1 MKKVVIITGASRGFG
16 ELIAK
21 KFQKQKFQVIATMR
35 NVNSSP
41 SLMELDNV
49 DIKKLDVTNKSD
61 IKNVVDFTIKKYGRI
76 DILINNAGYGAF
88 GLLEEASEQEI
99 RNQFDVNYFGLIDC
113 IRGVLPQM
121 RKQKDGVIINISSIA
136 GRFGLPFTSLYNS
149 SKFAVEG
156 LTECLHYE
164 LSLFGID
171 IKTVAP
177 GSFRTGFHDSVN
189 FTENEKKEELD
200 DIRENLKKALEEGI
214 KNEPPFPFGFGNSDD
229 VANFVFKQSITKS
242 KVSNFIGRDTK
253 IINFFIKI
261 FGRELLFKII
271 KKLWF
276 SRILPKKELWR
287 DTISKVYCL
296 FAFF

>member
-35 NVNSSP
+35 NVDSSP

-49 DIKKLDVTNKSD
+49 NIKKLDVTNKSD

-276 SRILPKKELWR
+276 SRILPKNKL
-287 DTISKVYCL
+287 
-296 FAFF
+296 

>member
-21 KFQKQKFQVIATMR
+21 KFQKENFQVIATMR
-35 NVNSSP
+35 NINSSP
-41 SLMELDNV
+41 SLKKLENL
-49 DIKKLDVTNKSD
+49 DIKKLDVTVKSD
-61 IKNVVDFTIKKYGRI
+61 IKNVVDYTVKKYGRI

-88 GLLEEASEQEI
+88 GFLEEASNEEI
-99 RNQFDVNYFGLIDC
+99 RNQFNVNYFGLIDC
-113 IRGVLPQM
+113 IKGVLPQM
-121 RKQKDGVIINISSIA
+121 RKQKDGVIVNISSIA

-177 GSFRTGFHDSVN
+177 GSFRTGFHDSIN
-189 FTENEKKEELD
+189 FTEDEKKEDLD
-200 DIRENLKKALEEGI
+200 VVRENLKKALEDGI
-214 KNEPPFPFGFGNSDD
+214 KNEPPFPFGFGNNDD
-229 VANFVFKQSITKS
+229 VANFVFKKSITKS

-276 SRILPKKELWR
+276 SRILPKKEL
-287 DTISKVYCL
+287 
-296 FAFF
+296 

>member
-21 KFQKQKFQVIATMR
+21 KFQKENFQVIATMR
-35 NVNSSP
+35 NIDSSP
-41 SLMELDNV
+41 SLKKLENL
-49 DIKKLDVTNKSD
+49 DIKKLDVTVKSD
-61 IKNVVDFTIKKYGRI
+61 IKNVVDYTVEKYGRI

-88 GLLEEASEQEI
+88 GFLEEASNQEI
-99 RNQFDVNYFGLIDC
+99 RNQFNVNYFGLIDC
-113 IRGVLPQM
+113 IKGVLPQM
-121 RKQKDGVIINISSIA
+121 RKQKDGVIVNISSIA

-177 GSFRTGFHDSVN
+177 GSFRTGFHDSIN
-189 FTENEKKEELD
+189 FTEDEKKEDLD
-200 DIRENLKKALEEGI
+200 VVRENLKKALEDGI
-214 KNEPPFPFGFGNSDD
+214 KNQPPFPFGFGNNDD
-229 VANFVFKQSITKS
+229 VANFVFKKSITKS

-276 SRILPKKELWR
+276 SRILPKKEL
-287 DTISKVYCL
+287 
-296 FAFF
+296 

>member
-21 KFQKQKFQVIATMR
+21 KFQKENFQVIATMR
-35 NVNSSP
+35 NIDSSP
-41 SLMELDNV
+41 ILKKLKNV
-49 DIKKLDVTNKSD
+49 DIKRLDVTVKSD
-61 IKNVVDFTIKKYGRI
+61 IKNVVDYTVEKYGRI

-88 GLLEEASEQEI
+88 GFLEEASNEEI
-99 RNQFDVNYFGLIDC
+99 RNQFNVNYFGLIDC
-113 IRGVLPQM
+113 IKGVLPQM
-121 RKQKDGVIINISSIA
+121 RKQKDGVIVNISSIA

-177 GSFRTGFHDSVN
+177 GSFRTGFHDSIN
-189 FTENEKKEELD
+189 FTEDEKKEDLD
-200 DIRENLKKALEEGI
+200 VVRENLKKALEDGI
-214 KNEPPFPFGFGNSDD
+214 KNKPPFPFGFGNNDD
-229 VANFVFKQSITKS
+229 VANFVFKKSITKS

-276 SRILPKKELWR
+276 SIILPKKEL
-287 DTISKVYCL
+287 
-296 FAFF
+296 

>member
-21 KFQKQKFQVIATMR
+21 KFQKEKFQVIATMR
-35 NVNSSP
+35 NVDSSP
-41 SLMELDNV
+41 SLMKLDNV

-214 KNEPPFPFGFGNSDD
+214 RNEPPFPFGFGNSDD

-276 SRILPKKELWR
+276 SRIMPKKEL
-287 DTISKVYCL
+287 
-296 FAFF
+296 

>member
-21 KFQKQKFQVIATMR
+21 KFQKENFQVIATMR
-35 NVNSSP
+35 NIDSSP
-41 SLMELDNV
+41 ILKKLENV
-49 DIKKLDVTNKSD
+49 DIKRLDVTVKSD
-61 IKNVVDFTIKKYGRI
+61 IKNVIDYTVEKYGRI

-88 GLLEEASEQEI
+88 GFLEEASDEEI
-99 RNQFDVNYFGLIDC
+99 RNQFNVNYFGLIDC
-113 IRGVLPQM
+113 IKGVLPQM
-121 RKQKDGVIINISSIA
+121 RKQKDGVIVNISSIA

-177 GSFRTGFHDSVN
+177 GSFRTGFHDSIN
-189 FTENEKKEELD
+189 FTEDEKKEDLD
-200 DIRENLKKALEEGI
+200 VVRENLKKALEDGI
-214 KNEPPFPFGFGNSDD
+214 KNKPPFPFGFGNNDD
-229 VANFVFKQSITKS
+229 VANFVFKKSITKS

-276 SRILPKKELWR
+276 SRILPKKEL
-287 DTISKVYCL
+287 
-296 FAFF
+296 

>member
-21 KFQKQKFQVIATMR
+21 KFQKEKFQVIATMR
-35 NVNSSP
+35 NVDSSP
-41 SLMELDNV
+41 NLMKLDNV

-214 KNEPPFPFGFGNSDD
+214 KNQPPFPFGFGNSDD

-276 SRILPKKELWR
+276 SRILPKKEL
-287 DTISKVYCL
+287 
-296 FAFF
+296 

>member
-21 KFQKQKFQVIATMR
+21 KFQKENFQVIATMR
-35 NVNSSP
+35 NIDSSP
-41 SLMELDNV
+41 SLKKLENL
-49 DIKKLDVTNKSD
+49 DIKKLDVTVKSD
-61 IKNVVDFTIKKYGRI
+61 IKNVVNYTVEKYGRI

-88 GLLEEASEQEI
+88 GFLEEASDEEI
-99 RNQFDVNYFGLIDC
+99 RNQFNVNYFGLIDC
-113 IRGVLPQM
+113 IKGVLPQM
-121 RKQKDGVIINISSIA
+121 RKQKDGVIVNISSIA

-189 FTENEKKEELD
+189 FTEDEKKEDLD
-200 DIRENLKKALEEGI
+200 VVRENLKKALEDGI
-214 KNEPPFPFGFGNSDD
+214 KNQPPFPFGFGNNDD
-229 VANFVFKQSITKS
+229 VANFVFKKSITKS

-276 SRILPKKELWR
+276 SRILPKKEL
-287 DTISKVYCL
+287 
-296 FAFF
+296 

>member
-21 KFQKQKFQVIATMR
+21 KFQKENFQVIATMR
-35 NVNSSP
+35 NVDSSP
-41 SLMELDNV
+41 SLKKLENV
-49 DIKKLDVTNKSD
+49 DIKKLDVTVKSD
-61 IKNVVDFTIKKYGRI
+61 IKNVVEYTVEKYGRI

-88 GLLEEASEQEI
+88 GFLEEASDEEI
-99 RNQFDVNYFGLIDC
+99 RNQFNVNYFGLIDC
-113 IRGVLPQM
+113 IKGVLPQM
-121 RKQKDGVIINISSIA
+121 RKQKDGVIVNISSIA

-177 GSFRTGFHDSVN
+177 GSFRTGFHDSIN
-189 FTENEKKEELD
+189 FTEDEKKEDLD
-200 DIRENLKKALEEGI
+200 VVRENLKKALEDGI
-214 KNEPPFPFGFGNSDD
+214 KNKPPFPFGFGNNDD
-229 VANFVFKQSITKS
+229 VANFVFKKSITKS

-276 SRILPKKELWR
+276 SRILPKKEL
-287 DTISKVYCL
+287 
-296 FAFF
+296 

>member
-21 KFQKQKFQVIATMR
+21 KFQKENFQVIATMR
-35 NVNSSP
+35 NIDSSP
-41 SLMELDNV
+41 SLKKLENL
-49 DIKKLDVTNKSD
+49 DIKKLDVTVKSD
-61 IKNVVDFTIKKYGRI
+61 IKNVVNYTVKKYGRI

-88 GLLEEASEQEI
+88 GFLEEASDEEI
-99 RNQFDVNYFGLIDC
+99 RNQFNVNYFGLIDC
-113 IRGVLPQM
+113 IKGVLPQM
-121 RKQKDGVIINISSIA
+121 RKQKDGVIVNISSIA

-177 GSFRTGFHDSVN
+177 GSFRTGFHDSIN
-189 FTENEKKEELD
+189 FTEDEKKEDLD
-200 DIRENLKKALEEGI
+200 VVRENLKKALEDGI
-214 KNEPPFPFGFGNSDD
+214 KNQPPFPFGFGNNDD
-229 VANFVFKQSITKS
+229 VANFVFKKSITKS

-276 SRILPKKELWR
+276 SRILPKKEL
-287 DTISKVYCL
+287 
-296 FAFF
+296 

>member
-21 KFQKQKFQVIATMR
+21 KFQKENFQVIATMR
-35 NVNSSP
+35 NIDSSP
-41 SLMELDNV
+41 SLKKLENL
-49 DIKKLDVTNKSD
+49 DIKKLDVTVKSD
-61 IKNVVDFTIKKYGRI
+61 IKNVVDYTVEKYGRI

-88 GLLEEASEQEI
+88 GFLEEASNEEI
-99 RNQFDVNYFGLIDC
+99 RNQFNVNYFGLIDC
-113 IRGVLPQM
+113 IKGVLPQM
-121 RKQKDGVIINISSIA
+121 RKQKDGVIVNISSIA

-177 GSFRTGFHDSVN
+177 GSFRTGFHDSIN
-189 FTENEKKEELD
+189 FTEDEKKEDLD
-200 DIRENLKKALEEGI
+200 VVRENLKKALEDGI
-214 KNEPPFPFGFGNSDD
+214 KNEPPFPFGFGNNDD
-229 VANFVFKQSITKS
+229 VANFVFKKSITKS

-276 SRILPKKELWR
+276 SRILPKKEL
-287 DTISKVYCL
+287 
-296 FAFF
+296 

>member
-21 KFQKQKFQVIATMR
+21 KFQKENFQVIATMR
-35 NVNSSP
+35 NIDSSP
-41 SLMELDNV
+41 ILKKLENV
-49 DIKKLDVTNKSD
+49 DIKRLDVTVKSD
-61 IKNVVDFTIKKYGRI
+61 IKNVVDYTVKKYGRI

-88 GLLEEASEQEI
+88 GFLEEASYEEI
-99 RNQFDVNYFGLIDC
+99 RNQFNVNYFGLIDC
-113 IRGVLPQM
+113 IKGVLPQM
-121 RKQKDGVIINISSIA
+121 RKQKDGVIVNISSIA

-177 GSFRTGFHDSVN
+177 GSFRTGFHDSIN
-189 FTENEKKEELD
+189 FTEDEKKEDLD
-200 DIRENLKKALEEGI
+200 VVRENLKKALEDGI
-214 KNEPPFPFGFGNSDD
+214 KNKPPFPFGFGNNDD
-229 VANFVFKQSITKS
+229 VANFVFKKSITKS

-276 SRILPKKELWR
+276 SRILPKKEL
-287 DTISKVYCL
+287 
-296 FAFF
+296 

>member
-21 KFQKQKFQVIATMR
+21 KFQKENFQVIATMR
-35 NVNSSP
+35 NINSSP
-41 SLMELDNV
+41 SLKKLENV
-49 DIKKLDVTNKSD
+49 DIKKLDVTVKSD
-61 IKNVVDFTIKKYGRI
+61 IKNVVDYTVEKYGRI

-88 GLLEEASEQEI
+88 GFLEEASNEEI
-99 RNQFDVNYFGLIDC
+99 RNQFNVNYFGLIDC
-113 IRGVLPQM
+113 IKGVLPQM
-121 RKQKDGVIINISSIA
+121 RKQKDGVIVNISSIA

-177 GSFRTGFHDSVN
+177 GSFRTGFHDSIN
-189 FTENEKKEELD
+189 FTEDEKKEDLD
-200 DIRENLKKALEEGI
+200 VVRENLKKALEDGI
-214 KNEPPFPFGFGNSDD
+214 KNEPPFPFGFGNNDD
-229 VANFVFKQSITKS
+229 VANFVFKKSITKS

-276 SRILPKKELWR
+276 SRILPKKEL
-287 DTISKVYCL
+287 
-296 FAFF
+296 

>member
-21 KFQKQKFQVIATMR
+21 KFQKENFQVIATMR
-35 NVNSSP
+35 NINSSP
-41 SLMELDNV
+41 SLKKLENL
-49 DIKKLDVTNKSD
+49 DIKKLDVTVKSD
-61 IKNVVDFTIKKYGRI
+61 IKNVVDYTVEKYGRI

-88 GLLEEASEQEI
+88 GFLEEASDEEI
-99 RNQFDVNYFGLIDC
+99 RNQFNVNYFGLIDC
-113 IRGVLPQM
+113 IKGVLPQM
-121 RKQKDGVIINISSIA
+121 RKQKDGVIVNISSIA

-177 GSFRTGFHDSVN
+177 GSFRTGFHDSIN
-189 FTENEKKEELD
+189 FTEDEKKEDLD
-200 DIRENLKKALEEGI
+200 VVRENLKKALEDGI
-214 KNEPPFPFGFGNSDD
+214 KNKPPFPFGFGNNDD
-229 VANFVFKQSITKS
+229 VANFVFKKSITKS

-276 SRILPKKELWR
+276 SRILPKKEL
-287 DTISKVYCL
+287 
-296 FAFF
+296 

>member
-21 KFQKQKFQVIATMR
+21 KFQKENFQVIATMR
-35 NVNSSP
+35 NIDSSP
-41 SLMELDNV
+41 SLKKLENL
-49 DIKKLDVTNKSD
+49 DIKKLDVTVKSD
-61 IKNVVDFTIKKYGRI
+61 IKNVVDYTVEKYGRI

-88 GLLEEASEQEI
+88 GFLEEASSEEI
-99 RNQFDVNYFGLIDC
+99 RNQFNVNYFGLIDC
-113 IRGVLPQM
+113 IKGVLPQM
-121 RKQKDGVIINISSIA
+121 RKQKDGVIVNISSIA

-177 GSFRTGFHDSVN
+177 GSFRTGFHDSIN
-189 FTENEKKEELD
+189 FTEDEKKEDLD
-200 DIRENLKKALEEGI
+200 VVRENLKKALEDGI
-214 KNEPPFPFGFGNSDD
+214 KNEPPFPFGFGNNDD
-229 VANFVFKQSITKS
+229 VANFVFKKSITKS

-276 SRILPKKELWR
+276 SRILPKKEL
-287 DTISKVYCL
+287 
-296 FAFF
+296 

>member
-21 KFQKQKFQVIATMR
+21 KFQKENFQVIATMR
-35 NVNSSP
+35 NIDSSP
-41 SLMELDNV
+41 SLKKLENL
-49 DIKKLDVTNKSD
+49 DIKKLDVTVKSD
-61 IKNVVDFTIKKYGRI
+61 IKNVVNYTVEKYGRI

-88 GLLEEASEQEI
+88 GFLEEASNEEI
-99 RNQFDVNYFGLIDC
+99 RNQFNVNYFGLIDC
-113 IRGVLPQM
+113 IKGVLPQM
-121 RKQKDGVIINISSIA
+121 RKQKDGVIVNISSIA

-177 GSFRTGFHDSVN
+177 GSFRTGFHDSIN
-189 FTENEKKEELD
+189 FTEDEKKEDLD
-200 DIRENLKKALEEGI
+200 VVRENLKKALEDGI
-214 KNEPPFPFGFGNSDD
+214 KNQPPFPFGFGNNDD
-229 VANFVFKQSITKS
+229 VANFVFKKSITKS

-276 SRILPKKELWR
+276 SRILPKKEL
-287 DTISKVYCL
+287 
-296 FAFF
+296 

>member
-21 KFQKQKFQVIATMR
+21 KFQKEKFQVIATMR
-35 NVNSSP
+35 NVDSSP
-41 SLMELDNV
+41 SLMKLDNV

-61 IKNVVDFTIKKYGRI
+61 IKNVVDFTIKKYSRI

-276 SRILPKKELWR
+276 SRILPKKEL
-287 DTISKVYCL
+287 
-296 FAFF
+296 

>member
-21 KFQKQKFQVIATMR
+21 KFQKENFQVIATMR
-35 NVNSSP
+35 NIDSSP
-41 SLMELDNV
+41 ILKKLENV
-49 DIKKLDVTNKSD
+49 DIKKLDVTVKSD
-61 IKNVVDFTIKKYGRI
+61 IKNVVEYTVEKYGRI

-88 GLLEEASEQEI
+88 GFLEEASDEEI
-99 RNQFDVNYFGLIDC
+99 RNQFNVNYFGLIDC
-113 IRGVLPQM
+113 IKGVLPQM
-121 RKQKDGVIINISSIA
+121 RKQKDGVIVNISSIA

-177 GSFRTGFHDSVN
+177 GSFRTGFHDSIN
-189 FTENEKKEELD
+189 FTEDEKKEDLD
-200 DIRENLKKALEEGI
+200 VVRENLKKALEDGI
-214 KNEPPFPFGFGNSDD
+214 KNQPPFPFGFGNNDD
-229 VANFVFKQSITKS
+229 VANFVFKKSITKS

-276 SRILPKKELWR
+276 SRILPKKEL
-287 DTISKVYCL
+287 
-296 FAFF
+296 

>member
-21 KFQKQKFQVIATMR
+21 KFQKENFQVIATMR
-35 NVNSSP
+35 NIDSSP
-41 SLMELDNV
+41 SLKKLENV
-49 DIKKLDVTNKSD
+49 DIKKLDVTVKSD
-61 IKNVVDFTIKKYGRI
+61 VKNVVDYTVEKYGRI

-88 GLLEEASEQEI
+88 GFLEEASDEEI
-99 RNQFDVNYFGLIDC
+99 RNQFNVNYFGLIDC
-113 IRGVLPQM
+113 IKGVLPQM
-121 RKQKDGVIINISSIA
+121 RKQKDGVIVNISSIA

-177 GSFRTGFHDSVN
+177 GSFRTGFHDSIN
-189 FTENEKKEELD
+189 FTEDEKKEDLD
-200 DIRENLKKALEEGI
+200 VVRENLKKALEDGI
-214 KNEPPFPFGFGNSDD
+214 KNQPPFPFGFGNNDD
-229 VANFVFKQSITKS
+229 VANFVFKKSITKS

-276 SRILPKKELWR
+276 SRILPKKEL
-287 DTISKVYCL
+287 
-296 FAFF
+296 

>member
-21 KFQKQKFQVIATMR
+21 KFQKENFQVIATMR
-35 NVNSSP
+35 NIDSSP
-41 SLMELDNV
+41 SLKKLENL
-49 DIKKLDVTNKSD
+49 DIKKLDVTVKSD
-61 IKNVVDFTIKKYGRI
+61 IKNVVDYTVEKYGRI

-88 GLLEEASEQEI
+88 GFLEEASDEEI
-99 RNQFDVNYFGLIDC
+99 RNQFNVNYFGLIDC
-113 IRGVLPQM
+113 IKGVLPQM
-121 RKQKDGVIINISSIA
+121 RKQKDGVIVNISSIA

-177 GSFRTGFHDSVN
+177 GSFRTGFHDSIN
-189 FTENEKKEELD
+189 FTEDEKKEDLD
-200 DIRENLKKALEEGI
+200 VVREHLKKALEDGI
-214 KNEPPFPFGFGNSDD
+214 KNQPPFPFGFGNNDD
-229 VANFVFKQSITKS
+229 VANFVFKKSITKS

-276 SRILPKKELWR
+276 SRILPKKEL
-287 DTISKVYCL
+287 
-296 FAFF
+296 

>member
-21 KFQKQKFQVIATMR
+21 KFQKENFQVIATMR
-35 NVNSSP
+35 NIDSSP
-41 SLMELDNV
+41 SLKKLENL
-49 DIKKLDVTNKSD
+49 DIKKLDVTVKSD
-61 IKNVVDFTIKKYGRI
+61 IKNVVNYTVEKYGRI

-88 GLLEEASEQEI
+88 GFLEEASDEEI
-99 RNQFDVNYFGLIDC
+99 RNQFNVNYFGLIDC
-113 IRGVLPQM
+113 IKGVLPQM
-121 RKQKDGVIINISSIA
+121 RKQKDGVVVNISSIA

-177 GSFRTGFHDSVN
+177 GSFRTGFHDSIN
-189 FTENEKKEELD
+189 FTEDEKKEDLD
-200 DIRENLKKALEEGI
+200 VVRENLKKALEDGI
-214 KNEPPFPFGFGNSDD
+214 KNEPPFPFGFGNNDD
-229 VANFVFKQSITKS
+229 VANFVFKKSITKS

-276 SRILPKKELWR
+276 SRILPKKEL
-287 DTISKVYCL
+287 
-296 FAFF
+296 

>member
-21 KFQKQKFQVIATMR
+21 KFQKEYFQVIATMR
-35 NVNSSP
+35 NINSSP
-41 SLMELDNV
+41 SLKKLENL
-49 DIKKLDVTNKSD
+49 DIKKLDVTVKSD
-61 IKNVVDFTIKKYGRI
+61 IKNVVDYTVDKYGRI

-88 GLLEEASEQEI
+88 GFLEEASNEEI
-99 RNQFDVNYFGLIDC
+99 RNQFNVNYFGLIDC
-113 IRGVLPQM
+113 IKGVLPQM
-121 RKQKDGVIINISSIA
+121 RKQKDGVIVNISSIA

-177 GSFRTGFHDSVN
+177 GSFRTGFHDSIN
-189 FTENEKKEELD
+189 FTEDEKKEDLD
-200 DIRENLKKALEEGI
+200 VVRENLKKALEDGI
-214 KNEPPFPFGFGNSDD
+214 KNEPPFPFGFGNNDD
-229 VANFVFKQSITKS
+229 VANFVFKKSITKS

-276 SRILPKKELWR
+276 SRILPKKEL
-287 DTISKVYCL
+287 
-296 FAFF
+296 

>member
-21 KFQKQKFQVIATMR
+21 KFQKENFQVIATMR
-35 NVNSSP
+35 NIDSSP
-41 SLMELDNV
+41 SLKKLENV
-49 DIKKLDVTNKSD
+49 DIKRLDVTVKSD
-61 IKNVVDFTIKKYGRI
+61 IKNVVDYTVEKYGRI

-88 GLLEEASEQEI
+88 GFLEEASNEEI
-99 RNQFDVNYFGLIDC
+99 RNQFNVNYFGLIDC
-113 IRGVLPQM
+113 IKGVLPQM
-121 RKQKDGVIINISSIA
+121 RKQKDGVIVNISSIA

-177 GSFRTGFHDSVN
+177 GSFRTGFHDSIN
-189 FTENEKKEELD
+189 FTEDEKKEDLD
-200 DIRENLKKALEEGI
+200 VVRENLKKALEDGI
-214 KNEPPFPFGFGNSDD
+214 KNQPPFPFGFGNNDD
-229 VANFVFKQSITKS
+229 VANFVFKKSITKS

-276 SRILPKKELWR
+276 SRILPKKEL
-287 DTISKVYCL
+287 
-296 FAFF
+296 

>member
-21 KFQKQKFQVIATMR
+21 KFQKENFQVIATMR
-35 NVNSSP
+35 NINSSP
-41 SLMELDNV
+41 NLKKLENV
-49 DIKKLDVTNKSD
+49 DIKRLDVTVKSD
-61 IKNVVDFTIKKYGRI
+61 IKNVVDYTVEKYGRI

-88 GLLEEASEQEI
+88 GFLEEASDEEI
-99 RNQFDVNYFGLIDC
+99 RNQFNVNYFGLIDC
-113 IRGVLPQM
+113 IKGVLPQM
-121 RKQKDGVIINISSIA
+121 RKQKDGVIVNISSIA

-177 GSFRTGFHDSVN
+177 GSFRTGFHDSIN
-189 FTENEKKEELD
+189 FTEDEKKEDLD
-200 DIRENLKKALEEGI
+200 VVRENLKKALEDGI
-214 KNEPPFPFGFGNSDD
+214 KNEPPFPFGFGNNDD
-229 VANFVFKQSITKS
+229 VANFVFKKSITKS

-276 SRILPKKELWR
+276 ARILPKKEL
-287 DTISKVYCL
+287 
-296 FAFF
+296 

>member
-21 KFQKQKFQVIATMR
+21 KFQKENFQVIATMR
-35 NVNSSP
+35 NIDSSP
-41 SLMELDNV
+41 ILKKLENV
-49 DIKKLDVTNKSD
+49 DIKRLDVTVKSD
-61 IKNVVDFTIKKYGRI
+61 IKNVVDYTVEKYGRI

-88 GLLEEASEQEI
+88 GFLEEASDEEI
-99 RNQFDVNYFGLIDC
+99 RNQFNVNYFGLIDC
-113 IRGVLPQM
+113 IKGVLPQM
-121 RKQKDGVIINISSIA
+121 RKQKDGVIVNISSIA

-189 FTENEKKEELD
+189 FTEDEKKEDLD
-200 DIRENLKKALEEGI
+200 VVREKLKKALEDGI
-214 KNEPPFPFGFGNSDD
+214 KNQPPFPFGFGNNDD
-229 VANFVFKQSITKS
+229 VANFVFKKSITKS

-276 SRILPKKELWR
+276 SRILPKKEL
-287 DTISKVYCL
+287 
-296 FAFF
+296 

>member
-21 KFQKQKFQVIATMR
+21 KFQKENFQVIATMR
-35 NVNSSP
+35 NIDSSP
-41 SLMELDNV
+41 SLKKLENL
-49 DIKKLDVTNKSD
+49 DIKKLDVTVKSD
-61 IKNVVDFTIKKYGRI
+61 IKNVVNYTVEKYGRI

-88 GLLEEASEQEI
+88 GFLEEASDEEI
-99 RNQFDVNYFGLIDC
+99 RNQFNVNYFGLIDC
-113 IRGVLPQM
+113 IKGVLPQM
-121 RKQKDGVIINISSIA
+121 RKQKDGVIVNISSIA

-177 GSFRTGFHDSVN
+177 GSFRTGFHDSIN
-189 FTENEKKEELD
+189 FTEEEKKED
-200 DIRENLKKALEEGI
+200 VDVVRENLKKDLEDGI
-214 KNEPPFPFGFGNSDD
+214 KNKPPFPFGFGNNDD
-229 VANFVFKQSITKS
+229 VANFVFKKSITKS

-276 SRILPKKELWR
+276 SRILPKKEL
-287 DTISKVYCL
+287 
-296 FAFF
+296 

>member
-21 KFQKQKFQVIATMR
+21 KFQKENFQVIATMR
-35 NVNSSP
+35 NIDSSP
-41 SLMELDNV
+41 ILKKLENV
-49 DIKKLDVTNKSD
+49 DIKRLDVTVKSD
-61 IKNVVDFTIKKYGRI
+61 IKNVVDYTVEKYGRI

-88 GLLEEASEQEI
+88 GFLEEASDEEI
-99 RNQFDVNYFGLIDC
+99 RNQFNVNYFGLIDC
-113 IRGVLPQM
+113 IKGVLPQM
-121 RKQKDGVIINISSIA
+121 RKQKDGVIVNISSIA

-177 GSFRTGFHDSVN
+177 GSFRTGFHDSIN
-189 FTENEKKEELD
+189 FTEDEKKEDLD
-200 DIRENLKKALEEGI
+200 VVRENLKKALEDGI
-214 KNEPPFPFGFGNSDD
+214 KNEPPFPFGFGNNDD
-229 VANFVFKQSITKS
+229 VANFVFKKSITKS

-276 SRILPKKELWR
+276 SRILPKKEL
-287 DTISKVYCL
+287 
-296 FAFF
+296 

>member
-21 KFQKQKFQVIATMR
+21 KFQKENFQVIATMR
-35 NVNSSP
+35 NIDSSP
-41 SLMELDNV
+41 ILKKLENV
-49 DIKKLDVTNKSD
+49 DIKRLDVTVKSD
-61 IKNVVDFTIKKYGRI
+61 IKNVVDYTVEKYGRI

-88 GLLEEASEQEI
+88 GFLEEASNEEI
-99 RNQFDVNYFGLIDC
+99 RNQFNVNYFGLIDC
-113 IRGVLPQM
+113 IKGVLPQM
-121 RKQKDGVIINISSIA
+121 RKQKDGVIVNISSIA

-177 GSFRTGFHDSVN
+177 GSFRTGFHDSIN
-189 FTENEKKEELD
+189 FTEDEKKEDLD
-200 DIRENLKKALEEGI
+200 VVRENLKKALKDGI
-214 KNEPPFPFGFGNSDD
+214 KNQPPFPFGFGNNDD
-229 VANFVFKQSITKS
+229 VANFVFKKSITKS

-276 SRILPKKELWR
+276 SRILPKKEL
-287 DTISKVYCL
+287 
-296 FAFF
+296 

>member
-21 KFQKQKFQVIATMR
+21 KFQKENFQVIATMR
-35 NVNSSP
+35 NIDSSP
-41 SLMELDNV
+41 SLKKLENL
-49 DIKKLDVTNKSD
+49 DIKKLDVTVKSD
-61 IKNVVDFTIKKYGRI
+61 IKNVVDYTVEKYGRI

-88 GLLEEASEQEI
+88 GFLEEASDEEI
-99 RNQFDVNYFGLIDC
+99 RNQFNVNYFGLIDC
-113 IRGVLPQM
+113 IKGVLPQM
-121 RKQKDGVIINISSIA
+121 RKQKDGVIVNISSIA

-177 GSFRTGFHDSVN
+177 GSFRTGFHDSIN
-189 FTENEKKEELD
+189 FTEDEKKEDLD
-200 DIRENLKKALEEGI
+200 VVRENLKKALEDGI
-214 KNEPPFPFGFGNSDD
+214 KNQPPFPFGFGNNDD
-229 VANFVFKQSITKS
+229 VANFVFKKSITKS

-276 SRILPKKELWR
+276 SRILPKKEL
-287 DTISKVYCL
+287 
-296 FAFF
+296 

>member
-21 KFQKQKFQVIATMR
+21 KFQKEKFQVIATMR
-35 NVNSSP
+35 NVDSSP

-214 KNEPPFPFGFGNSDD
+214 KNKPPFPFGFGNSDD

-276 SRILPKKELWR
+276 SRIMPKKEL
-287 DTISKVYCL
+287 
-296 FAFF
+296 

>member
-21 KFQKQKFQVIATMR
+21 KFQKEKFQVIATMR
-35 NVNSSP
+35 NVDSSP
-41 SLMELDNV
+41 SLMKLDNV

-61 IKNVVDFTIKKYGRI
+61 IKNVVDFTIKKYSRI

-276 SRILPKKELWR
+276 SRILPNK
-287 DTISKVYCL
+287 
-296 FAFF
+296 

>member
-21 KFQKQKFQVIATMR
+21 KFQKENFQVIATMR
-35 NVNSSP
+35 NIDSSP
-41 SLMELDNV
+41 SLKKLENL
-49 DIKKLDVTNKSD
+49 DIKKLDVTVKSD
-61 IKNVVDFTIKKYGRI
+61 IKNVVNYTVEKYGRI

-88 GLLEEASEQEI
+88 GFLEEASDEEI
-99 RNQFDVNYFGLIDC
+99 RNQFNVNYFGLIDC
-113 IRGVLPQM
+113 IKGVLPQM
-121 RKQKDGVIINISSIA
+121 RKQKDGVIVNISSIA

-177 GSFRTGFHDSVN
+177 GSFRTGFHDSIN
-189 FTENEKKEELD
+189 FTEDEKKEDLD
-200 DIRENLKKALEEGI
+200 VVRENLKKALEDGI
-214 KNEPPFPFGFGNSDD
+214 KNEPPFPFGFGNNDD
-229 VANFVFKQSITKS
+229 VANFVFKKSITKS

-253 IINFFIKI
+253 IINFIIKI

-276 SRILPKKELWR
+276 SRILPKKEL
-287 DTISKVYCL
+287 
-296 FAFF
+296 

>member
-21 KFQKQKFQVIATMR
+21 KFQKENFQVIATMR
-35 NVNSSP
+35 NIDSSP
-41 SLMELDNV
+41 SLKKLENL
-49 DIKKLDVTNKSD
+49 DIKKLDVTVKSD
-61 IKNVVDFTIKKYGRI
+61 IKNVVDYTVEKYGRI

-88 GLLEEASEQEI
+88 GFLEEASNEEI
-99 RNQFDVNYFGLIDC
+99 RNQFNVNYFGLIDC
-113 IRGVLPQM
+113 IKGVLPQM
-121 RKQKDGVIINISSIA
+121 RKQKDGVIVNISSIA

-177 GSFRTGFHDSVN
+177 GSFRTGFHDSIN
-189 FTENEKKEELD
+189 FTEDEKKEDLD
-200 DIRENLKKALEEGI
+200 VVRENLKKALEDGI
-214 KNEPPFPFGFGNSDD
+214 KNQPPFPFGFGNNDD
-229 VANFVFKQSITKS
+229 VANFVFKKSITKS

-276 SRILPKKELWR
+276 SRILPKKEL
-287 DTISKVYCL
+287 
-296 FAFF
+296 

>member
-21 KFQKQKFQVIATMR
+21 KFQKENFQVIATMR
-35 NVNSSP
+35 NIDSSP
-41 SLMELDNV
+41 SLKKLENL
-49 DIKKLDVTNKSD
+49 DIKKLDVTVKSD
-61 IKNVVDFTIKKYGRI
+61 IKNVVNYTVEKYGRI

-88 GLLEEASEQEI
+88 GFLEEASDEEI
-99 RNQFDVNYFGLIDC
+99 RNQFNVNYFGLIDC
-113 IRGVLPQM
+113 IKGVLPQM
-121 RKQKDGVIINISSIA
+121 RKQKDGVIVNISSIA

-177 GSFRTGFHDSVN
+177 GSFRTGFHDSIN
-189 FTENEKKEELD
+189 FTEDEKKEDLD
-200 DIRENLKKALEEGI
+200 VVRENLKKALEDGI
-214 KNEPPFPFGFGNSDD
+214 KNEPPFPFGFGNNDD
-229 VANFVFKQSITKS
+229 VANFVFKKSITKS

-276 SRILPKKELWR
+276 SRILPKKEL
-287 DTISKVYCL
+287 
-296 FAFF
+296 